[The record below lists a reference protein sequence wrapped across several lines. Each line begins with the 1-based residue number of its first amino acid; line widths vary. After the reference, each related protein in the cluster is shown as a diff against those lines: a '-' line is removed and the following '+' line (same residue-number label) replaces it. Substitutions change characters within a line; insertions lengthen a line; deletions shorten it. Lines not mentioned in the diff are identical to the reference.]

1 LILEDMEKLWT
12 GYDRSLWLCRHS
24 WLGFLHG
31 DVLLFKESEK
41 DDIRFQKW

>member
-1 LILEDMEKLWT
+1 MDWL
-12 GYDRSLWLCRHS
+12 RSQPVGLCRHS